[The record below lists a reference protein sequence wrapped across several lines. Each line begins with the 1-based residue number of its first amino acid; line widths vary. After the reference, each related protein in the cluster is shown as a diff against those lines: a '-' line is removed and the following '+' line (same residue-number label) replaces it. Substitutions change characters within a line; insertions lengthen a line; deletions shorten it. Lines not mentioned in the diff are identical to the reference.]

1 MSTLARFYL
10 LFGAAAGG
18 LAVILGAF
26 AAHALRDK
34 LDTKLFAAFQT
45 GVEYQ
50 FYHALALLA
59 VGILLL
65 HAEQRLLVWAGGAFA
80 LGILLFSGSL
90 YALGL
95 TGVRGLGAITP
106 FGGVSFIVGWVL
118 LVVAI
123 IRWPG
128 SAT

>member
-1 MSTLARFYL
+1 MSNLARFCL
-10 LFGAAAGG
+10 LFGAGAGG
-18 LAVILGAF
+18 IAVILGAF
-26 AAHALRDK
+26 AAHGLRDK
-34 LDTKLFAAFQT
+34 LEANLFAAFQT

-65 HAEQRLLVWAGGAFA
+65 NAEQRLLIWAGGAFT
-80 LGILLFSGSL
+80 LGIVLFSGSL
-90 YALGL
+90 YALAL

-106 FGGVSFIVGWVL
+106 LGGVSFVVGWVL
-118 LVVAI
+118 LLAAI

-128 SAT
+128 SAA

>member
-1 MSTLARFYL
+1 MTALARFYL

-18 LAVILGAF
+18 LGVVLGAF
-26 AAHALRDK
+26 AAHGLRNK
-34 LDTKLFAAFQT
+34 LDAKLLAAFQT

-59 VGILLL
+59 VGVLML
-65 HAEQRLLVWAGGAFA
+65 HTEQRLLVWAGAAFA

-90 YALGL
+90 YGLAL

-106 FGGVSFIVGWVL
+106 VGGISFIAGWVL
-118 LVVAI
+118 LVLAVIQQA
-123 IRWPG
+123 R
-128 SAT
+128 T

>member
-18 LAVILGAF
+18 IAVILGAF

-34 LDTKLFAAFQT
+34 LDAKLFAVFQT
-45 GVEYQ
+45 AVEYQ

-59 VGILLL
+59 VGILML
-65 HAEQRLLVWAGGAFA
+65 HAEQRLLIWAGGAFA

-90 YALGL
+90 YVLALI
-95 TGVRGLGAITP
+95 GVPGVGAITP
-106 FGGVSFIVGWVL
+106 LGGVCFIAGWVL
-118 LVVAI
+118 VLASI
-123 IRWPG
+123 TRWPN
-128 SAT
+128 